1 MFRIPQSILF
11 AMIAFNFTAFAVL
24 LQMDMF
30 HMDSL
35 LVKLVAWVL
44 AIGAWALT
52 YQRRKKVFT
61 LF

>member
-1 MFRIPQSILF
+1 MFRIPQFIIF
-11 AMIAFNFTAFAVL
+11 AMIAFNFTAFAIL

-30 HMDSL
+30 HVDSL
-35 LVKLVAWVL
+35 PVKLVAWVL
-44 AIGAWALT
+44 AVGAWVLT